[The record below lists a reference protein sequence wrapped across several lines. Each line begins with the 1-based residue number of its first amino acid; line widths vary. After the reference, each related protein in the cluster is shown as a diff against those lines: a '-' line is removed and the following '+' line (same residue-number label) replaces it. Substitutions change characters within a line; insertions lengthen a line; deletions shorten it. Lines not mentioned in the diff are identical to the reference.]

1 MSEAEKRLINSSLLL
16 EELILRQKG
25 HIPFRIPKGEHSEE
39 KKDSSLEK
47 KDFEE
52 LYLKEKSEKEESKLK
67 IKELTKKKDLLYS
80 DIEKS
85 KKNEK
90 ALNAKVESLSKKIET
105 LEKELQNVFD
115 ESKLKTTSLNKDIA
129 LKILGL
135 EDIASK
141 EEIKE
146 VYKRL
151 LKIYHPDHLKVALN
165 YKARNIVLAYEFLE
179 KNNFI

>member
-1 MSEAEKRLINSSLLL
+1 MKESEKILINSSLLL

-25 HIPFRIPKGEHSEE
+25 IIPKGKE
-39 KKDSSLEK
+39 KKEINSEK

-52 LYLKEKSEKEESKLK
+52 LYLKEKTEKEESKLK

-80 DIEKS
+80 DIEKL
-85 KKNEK
+85 KKIEN
-90 ALNAKVESLSKKIET
+90 ALNTKVESLSKKIET
-105 LEKELQNVFD
+105 LVKELQNIFD
-115 ESKLKTTSLNKDIA
+115 ESKLTATSLNKEIA
-129 LKILGL
+129 LKVLGL
-135 EDIASK
+135 EDTASK